1 MIYVLCPADV
11 KTGGTELLHQ
21 LVKTLTDVKVP
32 AGIVYTEISEEHPG
46 MNPAFLE
53 YTDGYLR
60 EEEIE
65 DEKGN
70 ILVEPIIY
78 SDRRSTE
85 EAEIIK
91 AAVGVEKLFDIT
103 ANNCMTGAHSGTSML
118 WIKRN
123 LPEIYE
129 KTKYFGHI
137 NTVLAQK
144 MTGNFAI
151 DYSNASYTNLF
162 ETQKGHKGQWSDY
175 LCETIGIAKEKLP
188 KYRVKLK

>member
-70 ILVEPIIY
+70 ILV
-78 SDRRSTE
+78 
-85 EAEIIK
+85 
-91 AAVGVEKLFDIT
+91 V
-103 ANNCMTGAHSGTSML
+103 
-118 WIKRN
+118 
-123 LPEIYE
+123 PEIYCE
-129 KTKYFGHI
+129 RTARYQNLSVYIWWLSVDNYLIHNSFVDRRRANGTLRAIKA
-137 NTVLAQK
+137 LL
-144 MTGNFAI
+144 TG
-151 DYSNASYTNLF
+151 
-162 ETQKGHKGQWSDY
+162 
-175 LCETIGIAKEKLP
+175 
-188 KYRVKLK
+188 KLKDKTDFVKKDNMNL

>member
-70 ILVEPIIY
+70 ILV
-78 SDRRSTE
+78 
-85 EAEIIK
+85 
-91 AAVGVEKLFDIT
+91 V
-103 ANNCMTGAHSGTSML
+103 
-118 WIKRN
+118 
-123 LPEIYE
+123 PEIYCE
-129 KTKYFGHI
+129 RTARYQNLSVYKNALNECSFGCGCPTHNCNEVAI
-137 NTVLAQK
+137 SLAQSANI
-144 MTGNFAI
+144 TVAIGNNITHALRA
-151 DYSNASYTNLF
+151 YHSYCLAARVP
-162 ETQKGHKGQWSDY
+162 SS
-175 LCETIGIAKEKLP
+175 KLLISFISAP
-188 KYRVKLK
+188 

>member
-70 ILVEPIIY
+70 ILHKSFY
-78 SDRRSTE
+78 KLNGSKNGF
-85 EAEIIK
+85 IK
-91 AAVGVEKLFDIT
+91 NIVKNSYLGCTMAFNKKI
-103 ANNCMTGAHSGTSML
+103 
-118 WIKRN
+118 
-123 LPEIYE
+123 
-129 KTKYFGHI
+129 FGK
-137 NTVLAQK
+137 NGL
-144 MTGNFAI
+144 
-151 DYSNASYTNLF
+151 
-162 ETQKGHKGQWSDY
+162 
-175 LCETIGIAKEKLP
+175 
-188 KYRVKLK
+188 

>member
-70 ILVEPIIY
+70 ILV
-78 SDRRSTE
+78 
-85 EAEIIK
+85 
-91 AAVGVEKLFDIT
+91 V
-103 ANNCMTGAHSGTSML
+103 
-118 WIKRN
+118 
-123 LPEIYE
+123 PEIYCE
-129 KTKYFGHI
+129 RTARYQNLSVYIWWLSVDNYLIHNSFVDRRRANGTLRAIKALLTGKLKDKTDFVKK
-137 NTVLAQK
+137 AK
-144 MTGNFAI
+144 MHLCQSYYAI
-151 DYSNASYTNLF
+151 
-162 ETQKGHKGQWSDY
+162 HY
-175 LCETIGIAKEKLP
+175 LETIGISGKQVRYLSDYVNVFTLPGKKRHFAKRK
-188 KYRVKLK
+188 KM